1 MEPQIIDYYNEMPFM
16 VNIIDKM
23 NEELNEEQ
31 KKIKDLKSEIEHKND
46 IIFDLFFNHNI
57 DIEVQEYLKQKIYN
71 EDNDIFICK
80 ECKRYVY
87 EPWGGGDTL
96 KYDLYL
102 ELKEEEDKDK
112 DKGNR
117 LCCEYC
123 FNECEGD
130 ITGLPGIEN
139 LIPGINTE
147 SEVKI
152 NTELFSEDIYIYL
165 IEKDLEQFEKD
176 NSDNPDVIMD
186 KYYHFMELIDEDKY
200 VIPFISGKS
209 LIQKQMIRDYISEI
223 NNI

>member
-147 SEVKI
+147 SEV
-152 NTELFSEDIYIYL
+152 
-165 IEKDLEQFEKD
+165 
-176 NSDNPDVIMD
+176 
-186 KYYHFMELIDEDKY
+186 
-200 VIPFISGKS
+200 
-209 LIQKQMIRDYISEI
+209 
-223 NNI
+223 